1 MSFYTSSSESHRSF
15 VFWLLI
21 PVVGL
26 FALGVYLQPLFGDL
40 TRIGSYAEKD
50 FDWNNPQLEF
60 QQPLSEIGRYECYY
74 DVVVLS
80 DSFSTGRPHL
90 HWQNYLV
97 AAKGWSVATL
107 DINKIDLEQV
117 LENPVFRERP
127 PKIFIL
133 GTVKRELPR
142 RITHGKYCDYCDA
155 IALPKQAGVTIRPSP
170 VTIPVHVRELQGLAK
185 LVERETAWRDIKLGY
200 VRGYIWNSLL
210 RDLLGDAHT
219 DAAKVELAK
228 TAPFSSVNKHAMLV
242 YKDDFRKVER
252 WREMGMPEISCRI
265 EKMRKQVEANG
276 QTRFVLMVAPDKLT
290 AYADFLRDKGLH
302 DISALSELSVHLPEV
317 MPRLDLALT
326 SAINDG
332 EQDVYLPDDTHWGS
346 SGNQIAA
353 ETLLTFLRNP

>member
-1 MSFYTSSSESHRSF
+1 ME
-15 VFWLLI
+15 
-21 PVVGL
+21 
-26 FALGVYLQPLFGDL
+26 
-40 TRIGSYAEKD
+40 
-50 FDWNNPQLEF
+50 
-60 QQPLSEIGRYECYY
+60 
-74 DVVVLS
+74 
-80 DSFSTGRPHL
+80 
-90 HWQNYLV
+90 
-97 AAKGWSVATL
+97 
-107 DINKIDLEQV
+107 
-117 LENPVFRERP
+117 
-127 PKIFIL
+127 
-133 GTVKRELPR
+133 RELPR

>member
-1 MSFYTSSSESHRSF
+1 ME
-15 VFWLLI
+15 
-21 PVVGL
+21 
-26 FALGVYLQPLFGDL
+26 
-40 TRIGSYAEKD
+40 
-50 FDWNNPQLEF
+50 
-60 QQPLSEIGRYECYY
+60 
-74 DVVVLS
+74 
-80 DSFSTGRPHL
+80 
-90 HWQNYLV
+90 
-97 AAKGWSVATL
+97 
-107 DINKIDLEQV
+107 
-117 LENPVFRERP
+117 
-127 PKIFIL
+127 
-133 GTVKRELPR
+133 RELPR

-155 IALPKQAGVTIRPSP
+155 IALPKQTGVTIRPSP